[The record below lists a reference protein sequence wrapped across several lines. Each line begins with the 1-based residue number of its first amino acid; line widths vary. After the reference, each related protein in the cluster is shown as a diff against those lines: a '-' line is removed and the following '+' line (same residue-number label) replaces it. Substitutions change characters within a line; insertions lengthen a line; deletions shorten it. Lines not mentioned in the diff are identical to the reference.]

1 MRTVTLARALLAH
14 HHRGDA
20 RARLCHALFGSDAT
34 LGLALALTRKFYPLF
49 GTLLAGWA
57 SRSPAPTPPRTL
69 SLRQPANDY
78 GEADRLIRC

>member
-1 MRTVTLARALLAH
+1 
-14 HHRGDA
+14 
-20 RARLCHALFGSDAT
+20 
-34 LGLALALTRKFYPLF
+34 
-49 GTLLAGWA
+49 LLAGWA